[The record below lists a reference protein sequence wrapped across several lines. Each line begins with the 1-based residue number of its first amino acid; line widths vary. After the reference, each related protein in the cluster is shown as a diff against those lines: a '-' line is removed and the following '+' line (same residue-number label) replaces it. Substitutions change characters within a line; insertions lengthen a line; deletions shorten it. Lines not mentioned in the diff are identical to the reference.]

1 MADDDRTRSAHL
13 TGILRKTM
21 MTDAIRLDGRVAIIT
36 GGAGGIGAATARL
49 MAARGARLVIAD
61 INEDRAQS
69 LAAELPDALALAL
82 DLEHQSSI
90 KAMIAASLAHY
101 GRIDILHNNAALLG
115 PDIAQRDGSIEEMD
129 TELWDRTYRVNVR
142 GPMIACREALP
153 HLRAVKGN
161 IVNTVSNLALQGHI
175 IQAAYSSS
183 KAAIIQMT
191 RAIAAS
197 HGHHGVRCNAVAP
210 GMTST
215 PALLEAFPPV
225 LRALVEAETLR
236 PQLGEPEDIAEAVA
250 FLASDAARNITGQVL
265 VSDGG
270 CASHVPGLAG
280 FQKFFGD
287 HA

>member
-1 MADDDRTRSAHL
+1 MP
-13 TGILRKTM
+13 
-21 MTDAIRLDGRVAIIT
+21 DAIQFDGKVAVIT

-49 MAARGARLVIAD
+49 MTARGARVVIAD
-61 INEDRAQS
+61 IAGDRAAA
-69 LAAELPDALALAL
+69 LAAELPGALAIAL

-90 KAMIAASLAHY
+90 KAMIADVIAQY
-101 GRIDILHNNAALLG
+101 GQFDILINNAALLG
-115 PDIAQRDGSIEEMD
+115 PEIAQQDGNVEDMNTD
-129 TELWDRTYRVNVR
+129 LWDRTYRINVR
-142 GPMIACREALP
+142 GTMIACREALP
-153 HLRAVKGN
+153 HLRATRGN

-197 HGHHGVRCNAVAP
+197 HGAHGVRCNAVAP

-225 LRALVEAETLR
+225 LRQLVEDETLR
-236 PQLGEPEDIAEAVA
+236 DQLGEPKDIAEALA
-250 FLASDAARNITGQVL
+250 FLASPAARNITGQVL

-270 CASHVPGLAG
+270 SASHVPGLRG

-287 HA
+287 AS

>member
-1 MADDDRTRSAHL
+1 M
-13 TGILRKTM
+13 IV
-21 MTDAIRLDGRVAIIT
+21 DAIRLDGKVAIIT

-49 MAARGARLVIAD
+49 MTARGARVVVAD
-61 INEDRAQS
+61 IDFARAEA
-69 LAAELPDALALAL
+69 LAADLPDALAVAL

-90 KAMIAASLAHY
+90 KAMIATVLAHF
-101 GRIDILHNNAALLG
+101 GHIDVLHNNAALLG
-115 PDIAQRDGSIEEMD
+115 PEIAQQDGDVEAMD

-142 GPMIACREALP
+142 GTMIACREALP
-153 HLRAVKGN
+153 HLRVTKGN
-161 IVNTVSNLALQGHI
+161 IVSTVSNLALQGHI

-197 HGHHGVRCNAVAP
+197 HGVYGVRSNAVAP

-215 PALLEAFPPV
+215 PALLEAFPPT
-225 LRALVEAETLR
+225 LRQLVEAETLR
-236 PQLGEPEDIAEAVA
+236 DQLGEPEDIAEAVA
-250 FLASDAARNITGQVL
+250 FLASPAARNMTGQVL

-280 FQKFFGD
+280 FRQFFGD
-287 HA
+287 QH

>member
-1 MADDDRTRSAHL
+1 M
-13 TGILRKTM
+13 G
-21 MTDAIRLDGRVAIIT
+21 DAIRLDDKVAIIT

-49 MAARGARLVIAD
+49 MAARGARVVVAD
-61 INEDRAQS
+61 IAEDRAKTLS
-69 LAAELPDALALAL
+69 AELPDAIAVAL

-90 KAMIAASLAHY
+90 KAMIAGAMAHY

-115 PDIAQRDGSIEEMD
+115 PEIAQADGDVEAMD
-129 TELWDRTYRVNVR
+129 TDLWDRTYRVNVR
-142 GPMIACREALP
+142 GTMIACREALP
-153 HLRAVKGN
+153 LLRATKGC
-161 IVNTVSNLALQGHI
+161 IVNTVSNLALQGHM
-175 IQAAYSSS
+175 IQSAYSSS

-197 HGHHGVRCNAVAP
+197 HGRHGVRCNAVAP

-215 PALLEAFPPV
+215 PALLEAFPPA
-225 LRALVEAETLR
+225 LRKVVEDETLR
-236 PQLGEPEDIAEAVA
+236 TQLGEPEDIAEAVA

-287 HA
+287 LA

>member
-1 MADDDRTRSAHL
+1 MIDATRF
-13 TGILRKTM
+13 
-21 MTDAIRLDGRVAIIT
+21 DGKVAIIT

-49 MAARGARLVIAD
+49 MASRGARVVIAD
-61 INEDRAQS
+61 IAGDRAS
-69 LAAELPDALALAL
+69 ALANDLQGAFAITL

-90 KAMIAASLAHY
+90 KKMIADVVAHY
-101 GRIDILHNNAALLG
+101 GQLDILINNAALLG
-115 PDIAQRDGSIEEMD
+115 PEIAQQDGNVEDMD
-129 TELWDRTYRVNVR
+129 TDLWDRTYRINVR
-142 GPMIACREALP
+142 GTMIACREALP
-153 HLRAVKGN
+153 HLRATRGN

-197 HGHHGVRCNAVAP
+197 HGAHGVRCNAVAP

-225 LRALVEAETLR
+225 LRQLVEDETLR
-236 PQLGEPEDIAEAVA
+236 DQLGEPKDIAEALA
-250 FLASDAARNITGQVL
+250 FLASPAARNITGQVL

-270 CASHVPGLAG
+270 SASHVPGLAG

-287 HA
+287 AS